1 MRGLIKN
8 LMRKNINQDDKYL
21 WRTYAR
27 SAFCEYEETVSKA
40 VKDMRNIHINILLEN
55 LTRLDRY

>member
-1 MRGLIKN
+1 
-8 LMRKNINQDDKYL
+8 MRKNINQDDKYL